1 MDQRARR
8 EAMGGLRPGR
18 ETRASDGCNQRHED
32 DDKDH
37 AHGQERLRIDVRQA
51 IAGAYE
57 AGAPE
62 QNENDRSSRDRQLR
76 EARWFWRHRGFA
88 DGGRRHAYTI
98 FYAAF
103 PCPLF
108 PDEPLSTCRMGA
120 ASGLRKNMKLLVFYI
135 VFVAISEAIT
145 YAAGRTVELWSP
157 ATSLP
162 VFLSGFFFVLWAAW
176 RLAVKVA

>member
-1 MDQRARR
+1 MPPPIPTELREADLVTPAGAIDRMMLVRIAVQRARR

-37 AHGQERLRIDVRQA
+37 AHGQERQRLDVRQA

-120 ASGLRKNMKLLVFYI
+120 ASGLRKI
-135 VFVAISEAIT
+135 
-145 YAAGRTVELWSP
+145 
-157 ATSLP
+157 
-162 VFLSGFFFVLWAAW
+162 
-176 RLAVKVA
+176 